1 MQKKFKK
8 SQNISEAMVKFILKF
23 LHLSVSEKTFH
34 LLLQI
39 FKFGV
44 VGVIATVIDFIFLY
58 FFKEFCNLSVV
69 FANTLSFCIS
79 VLYNYW
85 ASLTFVFDVN
95 KEKDKRKNF
104 VIFILCSVVGLL
116 LNDLIVWI
124 ITDLLDIYYLLSKV
138 VATGIVMVFNFITR
152 KKFLE

>member
-69 FANTLSFCIS
+69 FANTLSFVIA

-95 KEKDKRKNF
+95 KEKDQRKNF
-104 VIFILCSVVGLL
+104 IIFILCSVVGLL

-124 ITDLLDIYYLLSKV
+124 ITDLLKIYYLLSKV